1 MKEMKKMEN
10 LKSKKIQERKPKN
23 NIFNVIAKTI
33 TVYILYQVVNGVSS
47 ALEALGNYLM
57 K

>member
-1 MKEMKKMEN
+1 MKEMKKIEN
-10 LKSKKIQERKPKN
+10 LKSKTIQERKPKN
-23 NIFNVIAKTI
+23 KFFNVITKNN